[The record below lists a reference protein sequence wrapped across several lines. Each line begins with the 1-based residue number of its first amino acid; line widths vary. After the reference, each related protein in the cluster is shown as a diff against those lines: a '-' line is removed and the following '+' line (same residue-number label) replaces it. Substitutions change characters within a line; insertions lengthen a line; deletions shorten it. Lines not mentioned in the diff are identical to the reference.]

1 MKELLRSQVMLLRLY
16 GQELLQPGEYNKAI
30 FDIREKLI
38 EEEYTEFQLA
48 LEELAYF
55 SKLAP
60 MSKSDADV
68 DEARAHLL
76 KEFADLL
83 VVLFGTMA
91 QLGFTDT
98 QLGHAFELVDIDN
111 KSKAYV
117 SENVAQEAL
126 EYWQTKDPGCA
137 IQEVDIELG
146 LSRNDRQNFKF
157 YIINNSSG
165 KVMKRFVQP
174 EFNVEQRI
182 LQYCIQE
189 QQDQK
194 DYHHDDE

>member
-1 MKELLRSQVMLLRLY
+1 MKELFRSQVMLLRLY
-16 GQELLQPGEYNKAI
+16 GQELLQPGEYDEAI
-30 FDIREKLI
+30 FGIRERLI
-38 EEEYTEFQLA
+38 KEEYTEFQLA
-48 LEELAYF
+48 LEELAYY
-55 SKLAP
+55 SHRNI
-60 MSKSDADV
+60 DV

-98 QLGHAFELVDIDN
+98 QLDHAFELVDIDN

-146 LSRNDRQNFKF
+146 LSHNDRQNFKF
-157 YIINNSSG
+157 YIIKNASG
-165 KVMKRFVQP
+165 KVMKRYVQP

-194 DYHHDDE
+194 DYGHDDE